1 MDWNVFVFSRRPDLG
16 QEPGIWFCAYE
27 KDDYNWIYNHANWS
41 IQPCNHIWLYDLF
54 PKTEIMAFY
63 AVPVIDAS
71 HVIL

>member
-1 MDWNVFVFSRRPDLG
+1 MQTEV
-16 QEPGIWFCAYE
+16 
-27 KDDYNWIYNHANWS
+27 YNRAIT
-41 IQPCNHIWLYDLF
+41 YDLF